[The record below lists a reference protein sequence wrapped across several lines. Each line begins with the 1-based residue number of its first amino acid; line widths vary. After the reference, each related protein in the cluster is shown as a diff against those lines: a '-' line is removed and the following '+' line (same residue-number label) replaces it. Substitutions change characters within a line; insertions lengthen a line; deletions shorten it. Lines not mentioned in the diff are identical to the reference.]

1 MATARF
7 RLVEFQTFPSAPGLW
22 QWSGSFKKRAVSG
35 PFLGP
40 TQARITYGP
49 AIDRVGT
56 VNDCVTNFQKL
67 RCREF

>member
-1 MATARF
+1 MATAKF
-7 RLVEFQTFPSAPGLW
+7 RLVKFQTSPSAPG
-22 QWSGSFKKRAVSG
+22 QWSGSFKKQAVSG
-35 PFLGP
+35 RFLGP

-56 VNDCVTNFQKL
+56 VNDCVTNFQKI